1 MHRPIITTITIPK
14 KEKLETVGVRFRGVI
29 TMMRKNEME
38 VAEIVMEN
46 KHSIGIIKMDSA
58 YMQVLR
64 LDPRKKYSYAHSFYR
79 RRKES

>member
-1 MHRPIITTITIPK
+1 
-14 KEKLETVGVRFRGVI
+14 
-29 TMMRKNEME
+29 MMRKNEME

-46 KHSIGIIKMDSA
+46 KHSICIIKMDSA

-64 LDPRKKYSYAHSFYR
+64 LDPRKKYCYAHSFYR